1 MFSPETLQFLT
12 DLKANN
18 DRDWF
23 TANRARYE
31 AHVLAPSRAFIAE
44 LSDRL
49 GAALGRPVEGR
60 LYRLNRDLRFSK
72 DKTPYNAHVHIG
84 FAEGGPA
91 IWMVGFEPG
100 RLSLGY
106 GAFAFPPE
114 ALTRWRTAVAGPS
127 GAGLAEVLKGLAD
140 QGLRLSTPELKRVPA
155 PYPAEHPHAALL
167 RHKSLSVWEDRL
179 PMESVY
185 GAPAAERIAKALT
198 VFAPLR
204 DWMTAAL

>member
-23 TANRARYE
+23 AANRAHYE

-49 GAALGRPVEGR
+49 SAALGRPVEGR

-72 DKTPYNAHVHIG
+72 DKTPYNVHVHIG

-106 GAFAFPPE
+106 GAFAFPP
-114 ALTRWRTAVAGPS
+114 AVLTRWRIAVADPS
-127 GAGLAEVLKGLAD
+127 GAGLAEVLEGLAD
-140 QGLRLSTPELKRVPA
+140 QGLRLSEPELKRVPA
-155 PYPAEHPHAALL
+155 PYPADHPRATLL
-167 RHKSLSVWEDRL
+167 RHKSLSVWEDQL

-185 GAPAAERIAKALT
+185 GPPAAERIAKALT

-204 DWMTAAL
+204 DWMTTRL